1 VRIKLLVAW
10 LIVAGAVLTACLLVS
25 DRTLNSAQLAQVRTA
40 CIQCHSSVPTY
51 NEALKVH
58 DIHSTFSCS
67 RCHSDSGLQS
77 AAAVHHGFEW
87 LGIVIGAISLGGV
100 IANFVIT
107 SWKTR
112 TK

>member
-10 LIVAGAVLTACLLVS
+10 LIVAGAVLTAYLLVS
-25 DRTLNSAQLAQVRTA
+25 DRTLNSAQLAQVRTV

-51 NEALKVH
+51 NEALTVH

-67 RCHSDSGLQS
+67 LCHSDSGLKT
-77 AAAVHHGFEW
+77 AAAFHRGFEW
-87 LGIVIGAISLGGV
+87 LGIVIGAMSLSGV
-100 IANFVIT
+100 IANFIIT
-107 SWKTR
+107 SRKTR